1 MRVSSPCFPN
11 AMRILRHGCDM
22 GEMKAVLFD
31 RYGPPEVL
39 YVGRRP
45 VPAIGPDEVLV
56 RVRAAGVNGGDLH
69 DRTGKVRLVT
79 GRAFPKGAGI
89 DFAGEVAEVGAAV
102 TGVRVGERVWGL
114 LGRRTGSMAEYVAV
128 SPRRIAT
135 APGNLTPEEA
145 VSLLAGATTALTA
158 LRDKAALQPGERLLV
173 RGGSGGV
180 GSVAVQVG
188 RLLGA
193 HVVALAGGKNL
204 DFVRELGAEDAWD
217 HRKTPLSA
225 LGRFDVV
232 LDTVGTEQAR
242 VRRLL
247 APGGRMVAVTVDF
260 ARPLA
265 GIAAVLGSTVHG
277 KGRIRFFSGNPDSAL
292 LAEAARLAE
301 RGDLVPV
308 VDTVHPL
315 DRVADAQRAL
325 EAGGVRGKHV
335 VRVAAGQT
343 PAAATP

>member
-1 MRVSSPCFPN
+1 
-11 AMRILRHGCDM
+11 
-22 GEMKAVLFD
+22 MKAVLFD

-56 RVRAAGVNGGDLH
+56 RVLAAGVNGGDLH
-69 DRTGKVRLVT
+69 DRAGRVRLVT
-79 GRAFPKGAGI
+79 GRAFPKGCGI

-102 TGVRVGERVWGL
+102 TWVREGERVWGL

-128 SPRRIAT
+128 SPRRIAS
-135 APGNLTPEEA
+135 APANLTPEEA

-188 RLLGA
+188 RVMGA
-193 HVVALAGGKNL
+193 RVTALAGAKNL
-204 DFVRELGAEDAWD
+204 DFVRGLGAEEALD
-217 HRKTPLSA
+217 HRTTPLSA

-247 APGGRMVAVTVDF
+247 EPGGRMVAVAPDLD
-260 ARPLA
+260 RPLA
-265 GIAAVLGSTVHG
+265 WLGTVLGSVAHG
-277 KGRIRFFSGNPDSAL
+277 KGRIRFFSGNPEGAL

-301 RGDLVPV
+301 HGDLVPV

-315 DRVADAQRAL
+315 DRAADAQRAL

-335 VRVAAGQT
+335 VRVAA
-343 PAAATP
+343 A

>member
-1 MRVSSPCFPN
+1 
-11 AMRILRHGCDM
+11 M

-31 RYGPPEVL
+31 RFGPPEVL

-56 RVRAAGVNGGDLH
+56 RVRAAAVNGGDLH

-79 GRAFPKGAGI
+79 GRTFPKGCGL
-89 DFAGEVAEVGAAV
+89 DFAGEVAEVGASV
-102 TGVRVGERVWGL
+102 RGVREGQRVWGL

-128 SPRRIAT
+128 SPRRIAP
-135 APGNLTPEEA
+135 APENLTPEEA
-145 VSLLAGATTALTA
+145 ASLLAGATTAVTA

-188 RLLGA
+188 KVLGA
-193 HVVALAGGKNL
+193 RVVALAGGRNL
-204 DFVRELGAEDAWD
+204 DFVRGLGAEEALD
-217 HRKTPLSA
+217 HRTTALSA

-247 APGGRMVAVTVDF
+247 APGGRMVAVAADLD
-260 ARPLA
+260 RPLA
-265 GIAAVLGSTVHG
+265 WLGTVLGSAVHG
-277 KGRIRFFSGNPDSAL
+277 KGRIRFFSGNPDGAL

-301 RGDLVPV
+301 RGDIVPV

-315 DRVADAQRAL
+315 DGVADAQRAL
-325 EAGGVRGKHV
+325 AAGGVRGKHV
-335 VRVAAGQT
+335 VRVA
-343 PAAATP
+343 

>member
-1 MRVSSPCFPN
+1 M
-11 AMRILRHGCDM
+11 A
-22 GEMKAVLFD
+22 EMKAVLFD
-31 RYGPPEVL
+31 RFGPPEVL

-45 VPAIGPDEVLV
+45 VPAIGPEEVLV
-56 RVRAAGVNGGDLH
+56 RVHAAGVNGGDLH

-79 GRAFPKGAGI
+79 GRAFPKGCGI

-102 TGVRVGERVWGL
+102 RGVREGRRVWGL

-128 SPRRIAT
+128 GPRHL
-135 APGNLTPEEA
+135 APAPENLTPEEA
-145 VSLLAGATTALTA
+145 VSLLAGAATALTA

-193 HVVALAGGKNL
+193 HVVALAGGRNL
-204 DFVRELGAEDAWD
+204 DFVRGLGAEEALD
-217 HRKTPLSA
+217 HRTTLLSA

-232 LDTVGTEQAR
+232 LDTVGTDQAR

-260 ARPLA
+260 DRPLA
-265 GIAAVLGSTVHG
+265 GIATVLGSLVHG
-277 KGRIRFFSGNPDSAL
+277 KGLIRVFSGNPDSAL

-315 DRVADAQRAL
+315 DGVADAQRAL
-325 EAGGVRGKHV
+325 AAGGVRGKHV
-335 VRVAAGQT
+335 VRVAAPT
-343 PAAATP
+343 RRPAGPPQRP